1 MPNKE
6 IEFKILVS
14 GFMKWQVAEA
24 IGIADTTF
32 SKWLRR
38 ELSAEKKIQILLA
51 IEKMSEE
58 AKVNG

>member
-1 MPNKE
+1 MPIKE
-6 IEFKILVS
+6 IEFKILAS

-38 ELSAEKKIQILLA
+38 ELSEEKKIQILSA
-51 IEKMSEE
+51 IEKMSKE